1 VKGVTAEPQVALR
14 VPTAEHMRMLGA
26 EIGRVAQPGDL
37 FLLEGPF
44 GAGKTTFVQGLAT
57 GLEVD
62 TPVSSPSFVI
72 EHQHAGR
79 LPLVHIDLYRLER
92 LDAEVLESLEE
103 HLYAEDGVTAVEW
116 SERLPSAVREAATL
130 LRFELTEDGGRAV
143 RVETREER
151 LRAAARAAGA
161 RW

>member
-1 VKGVTAEPQVALR
+1 VALQ
-14 VPTAEHMRMLGA
+14 VPTAEHMRALGA
-26 EIGRVAQPGDL
+26 AVGRAAATGDL

-72 EHQHAGR
+72 EHQHQGR
-79 LPLVHIDLYRLER
+79 LWLVHIDLYRLER
-92 LDAEVLESLEE
+92 LDADVLESLEE
-103 HLYAEDGVTAVEW
+103 HLYAQDAVTAVEW
-116 SERLPSAVREAATL
+116 SERLPESLRLAASVV
-130 LRFELTEDGGRAV
+130 RFEVCEDGSRAV
-143 RVETREER
+143 TLDTGEER

-161 RW
+161 EW

>member
-1 VKGVTAEPQVALR
+1 VGVTAEVALR
-14 VPTAEHMRMLGA
+14 VPTAEQMRALGA
-26 EIGRVAQPGDL
+26 ALGRAAQPGDL

-44 GAGKTTFVQGLAT
+44 GAGKTTFVQGLAA

-92 LDAEVLESLEE
+92 LDADVLESLEE

-116 SERLPSAVREAATL
+116 SERLPAALRRSATVVRFAL
-130 LRFELTEDGGRAV
+130 CEDGTRMV
-143 RVETREER
+143 RLASGEER

>member
-1 VKGVTAEPQVALR
+1 
-14 VPTAEHMRMLGA
+14 MRALGA
-26 EIGRVAQPGDL
+26 AIGRAAEPGDL

-44 GAGKTTFVQGLAT
+44 GAGKTTFVQGLAS

-103 HLYAEDGVTAVEW
+103 HLYAADGVTAVEW
-116 SERLPSAVREAATL
+116 SERLPQMLRDAATL
-130 LRFELTEDGGRAV
+130 VRFELAEDGARAV
-143 RVETREER
+143 TLHTREPR
-151 LRAAARAAGA
+151 LCEAARAASGA
-161 RW
+161 